1 MEQPPNVRA
10 IESMR
15 PETARALI
23 EALTA
28 LVKGRYPYHVT
39 GDDPAK
45 RRWRAYAAAMVAD
58 SISTVEGI
66 AHLAGLE
73 READAHSLLRDLIE
87 VVITFAWLG
96 IDPEPHIDAW
106 LLSDKKE
113 RVKTDNAMQTF
124 GEPVLE
130 PAFRA
135 QLDQEIAAGGPPL
148 PGVADRAKAADKYW
162 TPRIDRLLRVV
173 PGGRVFELLYELMFR
188 YTSSFTH
195 SMPMAVNKL
204 IEPVQDG
211 AVVVLEDTTGPQR
224 PLTFAPSAFGVMLY
238 VASETQGWPATH
250 ENDTAF
256 DRVIAASKT

>member
-87 VVITFAWLG
+87 AVITFAWLG
-96 IDPEPHIDAW
+96 IDPDPHIDAW

-113 RVKTDNAMQTF
+113 RVKTDNAMRTF

-130 PAFRA
+130 PALRA
-135 QLDQEIAAGGPPL
+135 QLDQEIAVGGPPL

-162 TPRIDRLLRVV
+162 TPRIDRLQRVV
-173 PGGRVFELLYELMFR
+173 PGERVFELLYELMFR

-211 AVVVLEDTTGPQR
+211 AVVVLEYTTGPSALS
-224 PLTFAPSAFGVMLY
+224 PLPPRHSA
-238 VASETQGWPATH
+238 
-250 ENDTAF
+250 
-256 DRVIAASKT
+256 